1 VEVQPRDLLDK
12 YIEMHALRCLDASG
26 ELVDPKPRMRAL
38 AKRFPGA
45 LREIDELPLEIIQS
59 RIATLRESD
68 SSPEKQP
75 EKWVLAMLRF
85 HVAMSDVL
93 AIKRILGRREIT
105 PALRAAAERVSSA
118 WDLDRIARP
127 PAGKLTALVFEHIAK
142 SMGIDAEEARELV
155 FGKPTKI

>member
-1 VEVQPRDLLDK
+1 MQPRDLLDK
-12 YIEMHALRCLDASG
+12 YIEMRALRCLDVEG
-26 ELVDPKPRMRAL
+26 VLGDPKPRMRAL

-59 RIATLRESD
+59 RIDALIRHEGE
-68 SSPEKQP
+68 PEP
-75 EKWVLAMLRF
+75 WMIAMQRF
-85 HVAMSDVL
+85 HVAMRDVL

-127 PAGKLTALVFEHIAK
+127 PAGKLTELVFEHIAK
-142 SMGIDAEEARELV
+142 TMGIDATEARALV
-155 FGKPTKI
+155 FGKKT